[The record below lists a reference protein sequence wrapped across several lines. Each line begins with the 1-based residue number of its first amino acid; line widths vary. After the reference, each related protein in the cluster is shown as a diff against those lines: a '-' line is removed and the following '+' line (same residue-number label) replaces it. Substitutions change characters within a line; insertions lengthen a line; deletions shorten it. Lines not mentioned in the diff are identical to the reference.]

1 VTPAVGQATAGR
13 DSHAEFVKRVGADLR
28 LGGGKFRFAGS
39 NQYYLI
45 YKSPFM
51 VDDVLEAADAQGFH
65 VMRIWGSL
73 DIGDLNDGST
83 SVGGGAPRRASTSS
97 AGIRLRAGRRTTTAR
112 TASSG
117 STTRSPRPASW
128 ASGS

>member
-1 VTPAVGQATAGR
+1 
-13 DSHAEFVKRVGADLR
+13 
-28 LGGGKFRFAGS
+28 
-39 NQYYLI
+39 
-45 YKSPFM
+45 M
-51 VDDVLEAADAQGFH
+51 VDDVLEAADVQGFR

-73 DIGDLNDGST
+73 DVGDLNDGST
-83 SVGGGAPRRASTSS
+83 SVGGGPKESVYLQYWDPA
-97 AGIRLRAGRRTTTAR
+97 AGRPAYKTAR